1 MHTQVPRFASQLR
14 LGLFVFI
21 ITCPSIGTGISF
33 SQVANPQNPPST
45 NYQDIRTW
53 ELPDGAILRLGKGVL
68 GGSDRA
74 IAFSPDG
81 KHLAVASGIGIWIY
95 DVETARELSLL
106 NGGRP
111 TLIGSVAYS
120 PDGTILAAGT
130 GNGTIQFWEVEN
142 RRRLPTR
149 IMPGLRGP
157 AGEVNA
163 LAFSPDGATLA
174 SGTWD
179 EVTLWEVET
188 GQHLSTL
195 KGHEHRIFSL
205 AFSPTG

>member
-53 ELPDGAILRLGKGVL
+53 ELPDGAILRLGEGVL

-95 DVETARELSLL
+95 DVETARELTCSMVDAQL
-106 NGGRP
+106 
-111 TLIGSVAYS
+111 
-120 PDGTILAAGT
+120 
-130 GNGTIQFWEVEN
+130 
-142 RRRLPTR
+142 
-149 IMPGLRGP
+149 
-157 AGEVNA
+157 
-163 LAFSPDGATLA
+163 
-174 SGTWD
+174 
-179 EVTLWEVET
+179 
-188 GQHLSTL
+188 
-195 KGHEHRIFSL
+195 
-205 AFSPTG
+205 